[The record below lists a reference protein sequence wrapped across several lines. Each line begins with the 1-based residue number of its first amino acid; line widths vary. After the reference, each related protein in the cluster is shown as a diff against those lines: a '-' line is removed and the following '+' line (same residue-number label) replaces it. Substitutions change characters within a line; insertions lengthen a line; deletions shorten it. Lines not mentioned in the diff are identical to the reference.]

1 MFGKLL
7 LSMMTVLLIGSQAS
21 GQTACD
27 RDCLR
32 NIMTDYLNA
41 MVAHRPETLPLAA
54 NVRFTEDRKEM
65 KLGDGIWK
73 TATRLRPYRQD
84 IIDVR
89 QGVAGA
95 HVIVEEGAS
104 PTMLVVRLKVV
115 DHKITEVETMAV
127 RNRTEGAI
135 FVPDALKEASKA
147 MTLVPDRSAL
157 HTREDAIKIAEH
169 YPNGLRAGSFV
180 TVDAPFAPDAYRFEG
195 GQLMAG
201 PGCTFMAGCEN
212 IKTQRLPKLSALTY
226 TVAAVDEEMG
236 IVWLHQDFGPGSMG
250 GPTNS
255 LDAWEYFKVYG
266 GQIHAVEAFM
276 EIKPATEGF
285 GWK

>member
-1 MFGKLL
+1 MFRKLL
-7 LSMMTVLLIGSQAS
+7 LSTAAVLFMSSQARS
-21 GQTACD
+21 QTACN

-32 NIMTDYLNA
+32 TMVTDYLNA
-41 MVAHRPETLPLAA
+41 MIAHKPETLPLAA
-54 NVRFTEDRKEM
+54 NARFTEDRKEL
-65 KLGDGIWK
+65 KLGEGIWK
-73 TATRLRPYRQD
+73 TASRLRPYRQD
-84 IIDVR
+84 ILDVR

-95 HVIVEEGAS
+95 HVIVEEGNS

-115 DHKITEVETMAV
+115 DRKIAEIETMAV

-147 MTLVPDRSAL
+147 MTLVPEPSSL
-157 HTREDAIKIAEH
+157 NTREEAIRIAEH
-169 YPNGLRAGSFV
+169 YPNGLKAGSFV
-180 TVDAPFAPDAYRFEG
+180 TVDAPFAPEAYRFEG

-201 PGCTFMAGCEN
+201 PGCTFIAGCEK
-212 IKTQRLPKLSALTY
+212 IKTQQIPKLSALTY
-226 TVAAVDEEMG
+226 TVVAVDEEMG

-250 GPTNS
+250 GPTSS

-276 EIKPATEGF
+276 EIKPATEAF
-285 GWK
+285 GW